1 MFPNRTAPSKPP
13 QPSANMKPR
22 DLASDLKPRVR
33 FQDDGRSTGPAH
45 SNASL
50 ADELRV
56 MEGGVGQAP
65 DTTIPI
71 HSSLGSRSDSED
83 DNDDGGNGKLDRLSM
98 MTAYVSNALRDFK
111 IGNTATYNEIIAE
124 ISYSNPTAKQPQSIT
139 QFMAPGRGEAGLTS
153 QQFFAWMVAFTRT
166 VSKLDAQ
173 CHLLVHTILQ
183 LPWTSQPQSIVA
195 IYVQFLGNLVS
206 AQPHHCPV
214 VLDAVVQLLTLNPLL
229 RPSRLSPSAAQATGS
244 ASPAMLQLEQSN
256 RAHRALQHIL
266 SIVPTAL
273 TTLYPILVLYFPH
286 KHHSCSNHR
295 HYLQNLLRIIDYAP
309 NLRHQ
314 VLSLVI
320 DRIIQID
327 VEIQVE
333 REEAGSE
340 SEEESSE
347 DENENEP
354 NLGGPE
360 QRRPHGTPTSGV
372 FTMDDLG
379 EDSNAPDNPDDDDSD
394 DDFNFVPS
402 GMDQSEA
409 MDKLDAMLRL
419 LFRYFTRFHYRLDPA
434 HPTTREDCHRLQL
447 QKSLRQEF
455 FHIVLDIFETIVL
468 TTFKSRY
475 TQFLMFH
482 QCALDPTFPDIF
494 LGTLISKLC
503 DYPVDSGLAT
513 SASKKTQNSDV
524 MRIAVAAYTSS
535 FVARAQ
541 YVNPSMVRTT
551 VGLLSQWALAY
562 LEQYEKLNFILAT
575 QYAAANRRT
584 SAGDSRGGV
593 SHSSTPSYS
602 GPNPRTSSG
611 SPLRTALDYRRG
623 SGTHAGAPPT
633 PALSRSASTSSIPT
647 TLPPNMAV
655 SPEKHA
661 VFYAVVQAIMY
672 IFCFRWR
679 DLVAD
684 SPAHHRAQPPAGSH
698 DLSPVNPLSAPTST
712 APIQGSSGLPRG
724 PDAWCDELKELPRIV
739 TCSLHPLHYCAAS
752 VSKQFTRMSKQLN
765 FMYCYSH
772 LQPGGGSSTPTT
784 DAGPAPTV
792 LKADN
797 QPVLHTDLNTFF
809 PYDPFNLYRSA
820 EYIESI
826 YKHWDN
832 SSLGPRSE
840 DEEDSSSEEEESETD
855 ESDDE
860 LAQPDTGA
868 KTAALPHAHS
878 ATPQRRDPPPSISL
892 TRPIGASPA
901 TAYIGERFTSMSIS
915 PNPAYHM
922 GPPTLTG
929 HAPVAIPNTASGSNG
944 SELPNGT
951 PMSFTYSNIL

>member
-1 MFPNRTAPSKPP
+1 
-13 QPSANMKPR
+13 
-22 DLASDLKPRVR
+22 
-33 FQDDGRSTGPAH
+33 
-45 SNASL
+45 
-50 ADELRV
+50 
-56 MEGGVGQAP
+56 
-65 DTTIPI
+65 
-71 HSSLGSRSDSED
+71 
-83 DNDDGGNGKLDRLSM
+83 RLSM

-124 ISYSNPTAKQPQSIT
+124 ISYSNPTAKQPQSMT

-214 VLDAVVQLLTLNPLL
+214 VLDAV
-229 RPSRLSPSAAQATGS
+229 ATGS

-360 QRRPHGTPTSGV
+360 QRRPHGTPTSG
-372 FTMDDLG
+372 
-379 EDSNAPDNPDDDDSD
+379 
-394 DDFNFVPS
+394 
-402 GMDQSEA
+402 
-409 MDKLDAMLRL
+409 LDAMLRL

-503 DYPVDSGLAT
+503 DYP
-513 SASKKTQNSDV
+513 NSDV

-584 SAGDSRGGV
+584 SAGDSRGG
-593 SHSSTPSYS
+593 
-602 GPNPRTSSG
+602 
-611 SPLRTALDYRRG
+611 
-623 SGTHAGAPPT
+623 
-633 PALSRSASTSSIPT
+633 
-647 TLPPNMAV
+647 
-655 SPEKHA
+655 KHA

-679 DLVAD
+679 DLVAE

-698 DLSPVNPLSAPTST
+698 DL
-712 APIQGSSGLPRG
+712 GLPRG

-855 ESDDE
+855 ESD
-860 LAQPDTGA
+860 
-868 KTAALPHAHS
+868 
-878 ATPQRRDPPPSISL
+878 
-892 TRPIGASPA
+892 
-901 TAYIGERFTSMSIS
+901 
-915 PNPAYHM
+915 
-922 GPPTLTG
+922 
-929 HAPVAIPNTASGSNG
+929 
-944 SELPNGT
+944 
-951 PMSFTYSNIL
+951 